1 MDETEYDFKYVNLRI
16 LKTIKKYLKTDG
28 SSPTA
33 VYPIVLP
40 EEFLY
45 RILQLQGVE
54 STDQVIN
61 HIFKLG
67 LSLWSESL
75 YHAVFGSEGDL
86 EEFIK
91 IANKRNEE

>member
-1 MDETEYDFKYVNLRI
+1 MDETGYDFKYANLKI
-16 LKTIKKYLKTDG
+16 LKTIKEYLKTDG

-33 VYPIVLP
+33 VYPILLP

-54 STDQVIN
+54 STDRVIN

-75 YHAVFGSEGDL
+75 YRAVFGPERDL
-86 EEFIK
+86 EQFIK
-91 IANKRNEE
+91 IANKRNEK